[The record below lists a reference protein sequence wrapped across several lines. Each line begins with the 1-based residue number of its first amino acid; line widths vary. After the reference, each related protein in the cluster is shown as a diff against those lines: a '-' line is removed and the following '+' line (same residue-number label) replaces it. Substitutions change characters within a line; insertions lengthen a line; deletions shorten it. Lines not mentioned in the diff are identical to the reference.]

1 MDCQA
6 DQFCRAK
13 FGEWTSWSDCSLT
26 CRKTLNERSIRTRTR
41 ECLDTENKEE
51 CQVGRSQIETCIEV
65 EICSLEGKS
74 ICILKYK
81 QKSFTFLESFL
92 QKIAQTIAST
102 GSSRTLMILME
113 FQ

>member
-6 DQFCRAK
+6 DQYCQAN

-41 ECLDTENKEE
+41 ECLDTENKDKEE

-65 EICSLEGKS
+65 ELCSLEGKS
-74 ICILKYK
+74 ICILKSINK
-81 QKSFTFLESFL
+81 KALNFLNRFYRKL
-92 QKIAQTIAST
+92 PK
-102 GSSRTLMILME
+102 L
-113 FQ
+113 

>member
-41 ECLDTENKEE
+41 ECLDTENKDKEE
-51 CQVGRSQIETCIEV
+51 CKVGRSQIETCNEV

-74 ICILKYK
+74 ICILKYN
-81 QKSFTFLESFL
+81 QKALHCMNHIFYRKLP
-92 QKIAQTIAST
+92 
-102 GSSRTLMILME
+102 
-113 FQ
+113 